1 MGGVGDE
8 FGLRPALR
16 HPRPQPTKEGYM
28 NRSLARLLTI
38 VLLVAAFGLALPAS
52 GALGA
57 KTVKQPTA
65 TGTGGA
71 VATVDHDASQVGMQ
85 VLREG
90 GNATDAAVATA
101 AALGVTEPYSCGIGG
116 GGFMVVYRASDR
128 SVSTIDSR
136 ETAPAAFQPDSFI
149 DPKTGQPIPFD
160 ERVTSGLGVGVPG
173 TIRAWEQAL
182 GKFGSRPLSE
192 LLQPSIRLANRGFT
206 VDQTYRQQTLDNL
219 VRFKDFTSTRET
231 FLRKGNA
238 PAVGSTFRNPDL
250 AATYGRIADRG
261 DAAFYKGRTAR
272 AIVDAV
278 RRPPVVAGTTR
289 NVRPGLM
296 KTKDLAHYRSLE
308 RPPTVISYRGLQV
321 YGMGPP
327 SSGGSTVGE
336 ALNILEGYPMSALP
350 RDDALHYYLEAS
362 RFSFA
367 DRGAYLGDPGYVYV
381 PLEGLLSDGF
391 AAERRSLIT
400 ETAAQSPVAPGNPYP
415 YEGGSGSVSM
425 TSSKAVEGP
434 STTHLTVSDK
444 WGNIVSYTFTI
455 EQTGGSAIT
464 VPGYG
469 FLLNNE
475 LTDFEPVPGLA
486 NSPEGGKR
494 PRSSISPTI
503 VTRDGHP
510 VLALGSPGGSTI
522 ITTAL
527 QVLVNDLDFGMTLPE
542 AIAAPRAS
550 QRNTATTSAEPAFL
564 NTPEAALLESRHRQ
578 SFTST
583 PEIGAAT
590 GIAFLPGGTVQ
601 AAAEPV
607 RRGAGSAL
615 VENPVP

>member
-1 MGGVGDE
+1 
-8 FGLRPALR
+8 
-16 HPRPQPTKEGYM
+16 M
-28 NRSLARLLTI
+28 NSSLARVLTI
-38 VLLVAAFGLALPAS
+38 VILVAVFGIVQPAS
-52 GALGA
+52 SAPSVEA
-57 KTVKQPTA
+57 PKQPTA

-90 GNATDAAVATA
+90 GNATDAAIATA

-116 GGFMVVYRASDR
+116 GGFMVVYDASKD

-149 DPKTGQPIPFD
+149 DPDTGEPIPFD

-173 TIRAWEQAL
+173 TIRGWEQAL
-182 GKFGSRPLSE
+182 RRFGTKPLSE
-192 LLQPSIRLANRGFT
+192 LLQPSIRLANSGFV
-206 VDQTYRQQTLDNL
+206 VDQTYHQQTSANL
-219 VRFKDFTSTRET
+219 VRFNEFTSTRET
-231 FLRKGNA
+231 FLSEEQA
-238 PAVGSTFRNPDL
+238 PAVGSTVRNPDL
-250 AATYGRIADRG
+250 AATYSRVADKG
-261 DAAFYKGRTAR
+261 GKAFYSGRTAR
-272 AIVDAV
+272 AIVDTV
-278 RRPPVVAGTTR
+278 QNPPVVDESS

-296 KTKDLAHYRSLE
+296 TRTDLSGYRSLE
-308 RPPTVISYRGLQV
+308 RPPTISSYRGLQV

-336 ALNILEGYPMSALP
+336 ALNILEGYPMATLD
-350 RDDALHYYLEAS
+350 RGDALHYYLEAS

-367 DRGAYLGDPGYVYV
+367 DRGEYLGDPAYVDV

-400 ETAAQSPVAPGNPYP
+400 EKAAQSPVAPGNPCP
-415 YEGGSGSVSM
+415 YNGGGPCPINTQAS
-425 TSSKAVEGP
+425 TAVEGP
-434 STTHLTVSDK
+434 STTHLTVSDN
-444 WGNIVSYTFTI
+444 WGNVVSYTFTI

-464 VPGYG
+464 VPDHG
-469 FLLNNE
+469 FILNNE

-494 PRSSISPTI
+494 PRSSMSPTI
-503 VTRDGHP
+503 VTDHGTP
-510 VLALGSPGGSTI
+510 IVALGSPGGSTI

-550 QRNTATTSAEPAFL
+550 QRNTVTTTAETDFL
-564 NTPEAALLESRHRQ
+564 QTFEAASLTSKYGH

-607 RRGAGSAL
+607 RRGGGSAL
-615 VENPVP
+615 VENSVP

>member
-1 MGGVGDE
+1 M
-8 FGLRPALR
+8 
-16 HPRPQPTKEGYM
+16 K
-28 NRSLARLLTI
+28 RSPARLLATLFLI
-38 VLLVAAFGLALPAS
+38 LAVFVLAHPAS
-52 GALGA
+52 SAPR
-57 KTVKQPTA
+57 TEVPKQPTA

-71 VATVDHDASQVGMQ
+71 VATVDQDASQVGMQ
-85 VLREG
+85 VLKGG
-90 GNATDAAVATA
+90 GNAVDAAVATA

-116 GGFMVVYRASDR
+116 GGFMVVYDASSG

-149 DPKTGQPIPFD
+149 DPATGEPIPFG

-173 TIRAWEQAL
+173 TIRGWEQAL
-182 GKFGSRPLSE
+182 GRFGSKPLSE
-192 LLQPSIRLANRGFT
+192 LLQPSIRLAASGFT
-206 VDQTYRQQTLDNL
+206 VDQTYRQQTLDNIN
-219 VRFKDFTSTRET
+219 RFGDFTSTRET
-231 FLRKGNA
+231 FLKKGNA

-250 AATYGRIADRG
+250 AATYSRIADGGG
-261 DAAFYKGRTAR
+261 DAFYSGRTAQ
-272 AIVDAV
+272 AIVDTV
-278 RRPPVVAGTTR
+278 QNPPVVAGAGTTR
-289 NVRPGLM
+289 NVRSGLM
-296 KTKDLAHYRSLE
+296 TTKDLADYRSLE
-308 RPPTVISYRGLQV
+308 RAPTVSSYRGLQV

-336 ALNILEGYPMSALP
+336 ALNILEGYQMATLD

-362 RFSFA
+362 RYSFA

-381 PLEGLLSDGF
+381 PLKGLLSDGF

-400 ETAAQSPVAPGNPYP
+400 ETAAQSPVAPGDPYP
-415 YEGGSGSVSM
+415 YDGGSGTVSM
-425 TSSKAVEGP
+425 KASTAVEGP

-444 WGNIVSYTFTI
+444 WGNIVAYTFTI

-464 VPGYG
+464 VPGHG
-469 FLLNNE
+469 FILNNE
-475 LTDFEPVPGLA
+475 LTDFEATPGLA
-486 NSPEGGKR
+486 NSPDGGKR

-503 VTRDGHP
+503 VMRDGHP
-510 VLALGSPGGSTI
+510 IVAVGSPGGSTI

-527 QVLVNDLDFGMTLPE
+527 QILVNHLDFGMPLPQ

-564 NTPEAALLESRHRQ
+564 NTSEATLLTSKHGQ

-590 GIAFLPGGTVQ
+590 GIAFLPGRTVQ

-607 RRGAGSAL
+607 RRGGGSAL
-615 VENPVP
+615 VENPAP

>member
-1 MGGVGDE
+1 
-8 FGLRPALR
+8 
-16 HPRPQPTKEGYM
+16 M
-28 NRSLARLLTI
+28 NRSIARLLTI
-38 VLLVAAFGLALPAS
+38 LILLAAFGLALPAS
-52 GALGA
+52 EALGA

-71 VATVDHDASQVGMQ
+71 VATVDLDASQVGMQ
-85 VLREG
+85 VLKEG

-116 GGFMVVYRASDR
+116 GGFIVVYDAGSE
-128 SVSTIDSR
+128 SVSTFDSR
-136 ETAPAAFQPDSFI
+136 ETAPAAIEPDNFI
-149 DPKTGQPIPFD
+149 DPRTGETIPFG

-173 TIRAWEQAL
+173 TIRGWEQAL
-182 GKFGSRPLSE
+182 DESGSKPLSE

-219 VRFKDFTSTRET
+219 ERFRDFTSTRET
-231 FLRKGNA
+231 FLKDGQA

-250 AATYGRIADRG
+250 AATYSRIANEG
-261 DAAFYKGRTAR
+261 DAAFYSGQTAR
-272 AIVDAV
+272 AIVDTV

-296 KTKDLAHYRSLE
+296 KTNDLSGYRSLE
-308 RPPTVISYRGLQV
+308 RDPTTSSYRGLRV

-336 ALNILEGYPMSALP
+336 ALNILEGYPMASLP

-381 PLEGLLSDGF
+381 PLQGLLSTDF
-391 AAERRSLIT
+391 AQEERRPLIT

-415 YEGGSGSVSM
+415 YDGGTGTVSL
-425 TSSKAVEGP
+425 KASTATEGP

-444 WGNIVSYTFTI
+444 WGNVVSYTFTI

-464 VPGYG
+464 VPNHG
-469 FLLNNE
+469 FILNNE
-475 LTDFEPVPGLA
+475 LTDFEPVPNLA
-486 NSPEGGKR
+486 NSPAGGKR
-494 PRSSISPTI
+494 PRSSMSPTI
-503 VTRDGHP
+503 VTDDGVP

-522 ITTAL
+522 ITTVL
-527 QVLVNDLDFGMTLPE
+527 QVLVNDLDFGMSLPE
-542 AIAAPRAS
+542 AIATPRAS
-550 QRNTATTSAEPAFL
+550 QRNTTTTSAEPDFL
-564 NTPEAALLESRHRQ
+564 STPEAVALQSEHGQ

-607 RRGAGSAL
+607 RRGGGSAL

>member
-1 MGGVGDE
+1 M
-8 FGLRPALR
+8 
-16 HPRPQPTKEGYM
+16 HS
-28 NRSLARLLTI
+28 SLTRLLTI
-38 VLLVAAFGLALPAS
+38 VILVAVFSIVHPAAS
-52 GALGA
+52 APSVE
-57 KTVKQPTA
+57 TPKQPTA
-65 TGTGGA
+65 IGTGGA

-90 GNATDAAVATA
+90 GNATDAAIAVA

-116 GGFMVVYRASDR
+116 GGFMVVYDASDG

-136 ETAPAAFQPDSFI
+136 ETAPDAFQPDSFI
-149 DPKTGQPIPFD
+149 EDGEPIPFN

-173 TIRAWEQAL
+173 TIRGWEQAL
-182 GKFGSRPLSE
+182 GRFGSKPLPE
-192 LLQPSIRLANRGFT
+192 LLQPSIRLAARGFV

-219 VRFKDFTSTRET
+219 ARFQDFTSTRET

-250 AATYGRIADRG
+250 AATYSRVADG
-261 DAAFYKGRTAR
+261 GSSAFYSGRTAR
-272 AIVDAV
+272 AIVDTV
-278 RRPPVVAGTTR
+278 QNPPVVEDPGR
-289 NVRPGLM
+289 NVRHGLM
-296 KTKDLAHYRSLE
+296 TMTDLSDYRSIE
-308 RPPTVISYRGLQV
+308 RAPTVSSYRGLQV

-336 ALNILEGYPMSALP
+336 ALNILEGYPMADLP
-350 RDDALHYYLEAS
+350 RDDALHFYLEAS
-362 RFSFA
+362 RYAFA
-367 DRGAYLGDPGYVYV
+367 DRGKYLGDPDYVYV
-381 PLEGLLSDGF
+381 PLRGLLSDGF

-400 ETAAQSPVAPGNPYP
+400 EQAAKSPVEPGDPYP
-415 YEGGSGSVSM
+415 YDGGTGSVNVKAS
-425 TSSKAVEGP
+425 TAVEGP

-464 VPGYG
+464 VPNHG
-469 FLLNNE
+469 FILNNE

-486 NSPEGGKR
+486 NSPKGGKR

-503 VTRDGHP
+503 VTRDGNP
-510 VLALGSPGGSTI
+510 IVALGSPGGSTI

-527 QVLVNDLDFGMTLPE
+527 QVLVNDLDFDMTLPE

-550 QRNTATTSAEPAFL
+550 QRNTPTTSAEPAFL
-564 NTPEAALLESRHRQ
+564 NTRKAALLESEHGQ

-590 GIAFLPGGTVQ
+590 GIAFLPGETVQ
-601 AAAEPV
+601 AAAEPL
-607 RRGAGSAL
+607 RRGGGSAL

>member
-1 MGGVGDE
+1 
-8 FGLRPALR
+8 
-16 HPRPQPTKEGYM
+16 M
-28 NRSLARLLTI
+28 NRSLARLITI
-38 VLLVAAFGLALPAS
+38 VFLALTVGLILPAS

-57 KTVKQPTA
+57 KSQKQPTA

-71 VATVDHDASQVGMQ
+71 VATVDHDASQVGMK
-85 VLREG
+85 VLKGG
-90 GNATDAAVATA
+90 GNAVDAAVATA

-116 GGFMVVYRASDR
+116 GGFMVVYNADTG

-136 ETAPAAFQPDSFI
+136 ETAPAAFRPDSFI
-149 DPKTGQPIPFD
+149 DPATGQPIPFD
-160 ERVTSGLGVGVPG
+160 ERVTSGLGIGVPG
-173 TIRAWEQAL
+173 TIRGWDLAL
-182 GKFGSRPLSE
+182 DKFGSKPFSE
-192 LLQPSIRLANRGFT
+192 LLQPSIQLANRGFT
-206 VDQTYRQQTLDNL
+206 VDATYRQQTLDNL
-219 VRFKDFTSTRET
+219 ARFRDFTSTRET
-231 FLRKGNA
+231 FLKNGNA
-238 PAVGSTFRNPDL
+238 PAVGSTARNPDL
-250 AATYGRIADRG
+250 AATYGRIASG
-261 DAAFYKGRTAR
+261 GESAFYSGETAK
-272 AIVDAV
+272 AIVDTV
-278 RRPPVVAGTTR
+278 RNPPKVAGSTR

-296 KTKDLAHYRSLE
+296 KTKDLSGYRSLE
-308 RPPTVISYRGLQV
+308 RAPTVMTYRGLQV

-336 ALNILEGYPMSALP
+336 ALNILEGYPMATLP
-350 RDDALHYYLEAS
+350 RDDALHRYLEAT

-381 PLEGLLSDGF
+381 PLKGLLSEDF
-391 AAERRSLIT
+391 AAKRRELIMDR
-400 ETAAQSPVAPGNPYP
+400 AAQSPVAPGDPYP
-415 YEGGSGSVSM
+415 YDGGSGTVELRASA
-425 TSSKAVEGP
+425 AVEGP
-434 STTHLTVSDK
+434 STTHLTVSDR

-464 VPGYG
+464 VPGHG
-469 FLLNNE
+469 FILNNE

-486 NSPEGGKR
+486 NSPAGGKR

-503 VTRDGHP
+503 VMDNGAP
-510 VLALGSPGGSTI
+510 ILALGSPGGSTI
-522 ITTAL
+522 ITTVL
-527 QVLVNDLDFGMTLPE
+527 QVLVNDLDFGMTLPQ

-550 QRNTATTSAEPAFL
+550 QRNTTTTSAEPAFL
-564 NTPEAALLESRHRQ
+564 QTPEAALLESEHGQ

-607 RRGAGSAL
+607 RRGGGSAL

>member
-1 MGGVGDE
+1 
-8 FGLRPALR
+8 
-16 HPRPQPTKEGYM
+16 M

-38 VLLVAAFGLALPAS
+38 VLLAVAFGLVLPAS

-57 KTVKQPTA
+57 KAVKQPTA

-71 VATVDHDASQVGMQ
+71 VATVDLDASQVGMQ
-85 VLREG
+85 VLRDG

-116 GGFMVVYRASDR
+116 GGFMIVYSAKDGR
-128 SVSTIDSR
+128 VSTIDSR
-136 ETAPAAFQPDSFI
+136 ETAPAAFEPDSFI
-149 DPKTGQPIPFD
+149 DPATGAPIPFD
-160 ERVTSGLGVGVPG
+160 QTVTSGLGVGVPG
-173 TIRAWEQAL
+173 TVRVWEQAL
-182 GKFGSRPLSE
+182 DKFGSKPLSE
-192 LLQPSIRLANRGFT
+192 LLQPSIKLANRGFT

-219 VRFKDFTSTRET
+219 ARFRDFTSTRET
-231 FLRKGNA
+231 FLKKGQA
-238 PAVGSTFRNPDL
+238 PAVGSTFRNRDL
-250 AATYGRIADRG
+250 AATYGRIAAGG
-261 DAAFYKGRTAR
+261 DAAFYSGQTAR
-272 AIVDAV
+272 DIVDAV
-278 RRPPVVAGTTR
+278 RHPPVVEGTTH

-296 KTKDLAHYRSLE
+296 TTKDLADYRSLG
-308 RPPTVISYRGLQV
+308 RRPTVSSYRGLQV

-336 ALNILEGYPMSALP
+336 ALNILEGYPMSTLP

-391 AAERRSLIT
+391 AAERRSHIT
-400 ETAAQSPVAPGNPYP
+400 ETAAKIPVEPGNPYP
-415 YEGGSGSVSM
+415 YDGGSGSVSM
-425 TSSKAVEGP
+425 KTSKAVEGP

-444 WGNIVSYTFTI
+444 WGNIVTYTFTI

-469 FLLNNE
+469 FILNNE
-475 LTDFEPVPGLA
+475 LTDFDPQPGHP
-486 NSPEGGKR
+486 NSPDGGKR

-503 VTRDGHP
+503 ITRDGKP
-510 VLALGSPGGSTI
+510 ILALGSPGGSTI
-522 ITTAL
+522 ITTVL
-527 QVLVNDLDFGMTLPE
+527 QVLVNDLDFGMSLPQ

-550 QRNTATTSAEPAFL
+550 QRNTTTTQAEPAFL
-564 NTPEAALLESRHRQ
+564 SSSEAGLLQ
-578 SFTST
+578 SEHGQTFTST

-607 RRGAGSAL
+607 RRGGGSAL
-615 VENPVP
+615 VENPIP